1 MDADGTAVDECCYI
15 STRWEIDWIA
25 EEKHK
30 KTMIYN
36 LKLLHIC

>member
-1 MDADGTAVDECCYI
+1 MEVDGTAMDEYCYR

-30 KTMIYN
+30 TMIYN
-36 LKLLHIC
+36 LKLLLVC